1 MAKIIIDENAC
12 VGCGLCVNNCP
23 DCFEMGDDGIAKIK
37 NHVCPGGCN
46 LQEVASQ
53 CPVSAITIED

>member
-23 DCFEMGDDGIAKIK
+23 DCFELNDNGVAVVKV
-37 NHVCPGGCN
+37 NECPNCD
-46 LQEVASQ
+46 LKEVSSQ
-53 CPVSAITIED
+53 CPVNCITIED

>member
-1 MAKIIIDENAC
+1 MPKLTVDENTC

-23 DCFEMGDDGIAKIK
+23 DCFEMGDNGIAIVKSSE
-37 NHVCPGGCN
+37 CSSCD

-53 CPVSAITIED
+53 CPVNSILVEE

>member
-1 MAKIIIDENAC
+1 MAKVTIDENTC

-23 DCFEMGDDGIAKIK
+23 DCFEMGDNGIAIVKSSE
-37 NHVCPGGCN
+37 CASCD

-53 CPVSAITIED
+53 CPVNSILVEG

>member
-12 VGCGLCVNNCP
+12 VGCGICVNNCP
-23 DCFEMGDDGIAKIK
+23 ECFELDDNGMVKVKATECG
-37 NHVCPGGCN
+37 NCD

-53 CPVSAITIED
+53 CPVNCIAIES